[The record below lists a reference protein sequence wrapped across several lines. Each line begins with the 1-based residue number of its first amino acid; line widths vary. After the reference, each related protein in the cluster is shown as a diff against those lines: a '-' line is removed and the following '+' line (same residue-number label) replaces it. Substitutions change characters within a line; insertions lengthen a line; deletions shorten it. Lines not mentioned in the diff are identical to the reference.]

1 MCKKKGEYRKYQH
14 SQEKSLGESKV
25 VSCMVVLGFSLN
37 LSSCLEVGDA
47 LRLKDVHS
55 PDNVLTA
62 DGTLAH
68 SLAALGAGHHVT
80 AL

>member
-25 VSCMVVLGFSLN
+25 VSCMVVLGFSLS
-37 LSSCLEVGDA
+37 LSSCLEAGDA

-55 PDNVLTA
+55 PDNVLPA
-62 DGTLAH
+62 DGTLVH
-68 SLAALGAGHHVT
+68 PLAALGAGHHVT